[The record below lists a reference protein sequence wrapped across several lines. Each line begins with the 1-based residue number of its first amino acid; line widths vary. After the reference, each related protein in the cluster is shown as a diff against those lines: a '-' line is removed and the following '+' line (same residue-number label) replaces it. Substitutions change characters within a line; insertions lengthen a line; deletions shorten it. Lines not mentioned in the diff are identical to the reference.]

1 MIETK
6 YCAFIDVLGY
16 KAIVMDTSTTD
27 EQKVKILHSIY
38 SNLAVQF
45 VNVVNLVNETT
56 DTKIYLR
63 SFSDCFYLDCAS
75 IGPLLNAISSI
86 FSSAF
91 GYTSKFTEEEE
102 KTPLLRC
109 GIVKDWIVKFKDIGA
124 IAMGRDTD
132 NPVGKAVA
140 RAYETSELSRLSG
153 MRIIISP
160 EVIVDLEVSHLTIP
174 DFQCYIKDIP
184 TYGIDM
190 RYYFRHI
197 DTNEK
202 DEKCNLYEMLWP
214 YNRVNDHAP
223 ECIDILTK
231 IKPTFP
237 LAVIRQFSK
246 TAQLFHDSY
255 LLSEWKIKDQ
265 RIYKRDLD
273 AFAKLLLIN

>member
-16 KAIVMDTSTTD
+16 KAIVMDTSTTN

-45 VNVVNLVNETT
+45 VNVVNQVNSTT
-56 DTKIYLR
+56 DSKIYLR

-75 IGPLLNAISSI
+75 VEPLIIAIEDI
-86 FSSAF
+86 FSNAF
-91 GYTSKFTEEEE
+91 GFYANFTEEEE
-102 KTPLLRC
+102 KTPLMRC

-124 IAMGRDTD
+124 IATGQDEI

-140 RAYETSELSRLSG
+140 RAYETSELSKLSG

-160 EVIVDLEVSHLTIP
+160 EVIKDLEVLHLTIP
-174 DFQCYIKDIP
+174 DFQCYFKDLS
-184 TYGIDM
+184 TYGVDM

-202 DEKCNLYEMLWP
+202 SEECNLYEMLWP
-214 YNRVNDHAP
+214 YNRVNDQAYA
-223 ECIDILTK
+223 CIDILTK

-237 LAVIRQFSK
+237 QAVIRQFNK

-255 LLSEWKIKDQ
+255 LLSEWKGKDLS
-265 RIYKRDLD
+265 IYERDLD
-273 AFAKLLLIN
+273 AFAKLL